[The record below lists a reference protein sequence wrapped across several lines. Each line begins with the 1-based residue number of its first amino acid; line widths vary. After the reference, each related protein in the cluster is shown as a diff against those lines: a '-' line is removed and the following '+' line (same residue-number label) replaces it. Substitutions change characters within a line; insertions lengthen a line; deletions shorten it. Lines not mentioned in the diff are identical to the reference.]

1 MSAAGDMVGRLEAAA
16 QRMAAA
22 ITPSRGAPPQDL
34 LAQALCDVAAHYGST
49 TAVKALTAGLPLNE
63 GRLPLEHVEAAARRA
78 NLSAEVST
86 VPFALLE
93 AHDLPALVMTS
104 GGGCDVLWNIEAG
117 SADLGRIA
125 RLSAPGRPEVRV
137 AVPVSEIDQSPS
149 REIVRLRPLS
159 GLDERGETAVQRS
172 RPGWFL
178 PAFLESRKIYG
189 EAIAATVALNLL
201 ALALPL
207 FTMNVYDR
215 VLPNA
220 VETTLWALAS
230 GVVLATLFDFLI
242 KTLRAEFVDVAS
254 RRADVI
260 LSNLIFGRLLG
271 ARAPD
276 RPVSAGVRANALR
289 EFETLREFFNS
300 ATLTAFGDVP
310 FLFLFLAMIF
320 MVAGPLGWIA
330 LLTVPV
336 VLGIGWVTQKRLTRL
351 TEEAFR
357 ESAQKNAIVVETI
370 VGLDSVKAAGAESW
384 AAGKWEAAV
393 SDQIRSSHAIRHI
406 SNLGIHTIFAIQT
419 LTQIAMVVAGFYLVA
434 AGQLTMGGLIAA
446 TMLAGRALQPLGQV
460 AMLITRLHQTRLAF
474 RALSEIVDLEQER
487 PEGARL
493 LAKADLSGA
502 ISVEGVGFTYD
513 KDAPPCLSDV
523 TFSIAPGE
531 HVGIIGA
538 IGSGKTTLLKL
549 MHAVHVPHKGRVA
562 VDGVPVH
569 QIDPA
574 LLRANIG
581 LALQGADLF
590 HGTIRTNIALAD
602 PGAPD
607 EDVIASAKAAGA
619 LEWILRL
626 PKGFETPVRERG
638 AGLSGGQRQSVAL
651 ARALFRSPR
660 IVLLDEP
667 TSDMDL
673 MTEQHVVGSL
683 KAALKDRT
691 IVAVSH
697 RPAVLALVDRLI
709 VLEGGRKI
717 LDGKKDEVLRELEA
731 RRSAGRTPKVS
742 ISGGAGVKPQT
753 LKTEVPK
760 PQGGGQA

>member
-1 MSAAGDMVGRLEAAA
+1 MSDGTADMVGQLEAAA
-16 QRMAAA
+16 QQMAAA
-22 ITPSRGAPPQDL
+22 VSHSRDDGPQDI
-34 LAQALCDVAAHYGST
+34 LAQALCDVAAHYGSRT
-49 TAVKALTAGLPLNE
+49 VAKVLVAGLPLVE
-63 GRLPLEHVEAAARRA
+63 GRLPLEHVASAARRA
-78 NLSAEVST
+78 NLSADVAT
-86 VPFALLE
+86 VPLSTLK
-93 AHDLPALVMTS
+93 AHDLPVLVMTS
-104 GGGCDVLWNIEAG
+104 GGSCVVLWEFEAG
-117 SADLGRIA
+117 TSDQGATA
-125 RLSAPGRPEVRV
+125 RLSRPGQ
-137 AVPVSEIDQSPS
+137 SEARIALPLNAIEQAPS
-149 REIVRLRPLS
+149 RQIVRLRPEA
-159 GLDERGETAVQRS
+159 GRDERGETAVRRS
-172 RPGWFL
+172 GNNWFL
-178 PAFLESRKIYG
+178 SAFRDSGKIYG

-220 VETTLWALAS
+220 VETTLWALAI

-254 RRADVI
+254 RRADVV
-260 LSNLIFGRLLG
+260 LANLIFGRLLG
-271 ARAPD
+271 ARANV

-310 FLFLFLAMIF
+310 FLIFFLAMIF
-320 MVAGPLGWIA
+320 VVGGPLGWIA
-330 LLTVPV
+330 LLTIPV

-351 TEEAFR
+351 SEKSFR
-357 ESAQKNAIVVETI
+357 DSAQKNAIIVETI

-393 SDQIRSSHAIRHI
+393 SDQIRAAHASRYI

-434 AGQLTMGGLIAA
+434 AGSLTMGGLIAA
-446 TMLAGRALQPLGQV
+446 TMLAGRALQPLGQI

-474 RALSEIVDLEQER
+474 RALSEIVDLEQEC

-493 LAKADLSGA
+493 LAKAEFSGRLA
-502 ISVEGVGFTYD
+502 VEGLGFFYD
-513 KDAPPCLSDV
+513 KDEPPCLSDV
-523 TFSIAPGE
+523 TFTIAPGE
-531 HVGIIGA
+531 HVGLIGA

-549 MHAVHVPHKGRVA
+549 MHAVYVPNKGRVTA
-562 VDGVPVH
+562 DGVPVH
-569 QIDPA
+569 QIDPS

-607 EDVIASAKAAGA
+607 EDVIAAARAAGA
-619 LEWILRL
+619 LEWILKL
-626 PKGFETPVRERG
+626 PKGFETLVRERG

-673 MTEQHVVGSL
+673 LTEQHVVRSM
-683 KAALKDRT
+683 KAALKDCT
-691 IVAVSH
+691 IVAISH

-709 VLEGGRKI
+709 VMEGGRVI
-717 LDGKKDEVLRELEA
+717 LDGKKADVLRELEA
-731 RRSAGRTPKVS
+731 RRTAAQTPKVTIS
-742 ISGGAGVKPQT
+742 AAGAVRLPSGGVA
-753 LKTEVPK
+753 
-760 PQGGGQA
+760 